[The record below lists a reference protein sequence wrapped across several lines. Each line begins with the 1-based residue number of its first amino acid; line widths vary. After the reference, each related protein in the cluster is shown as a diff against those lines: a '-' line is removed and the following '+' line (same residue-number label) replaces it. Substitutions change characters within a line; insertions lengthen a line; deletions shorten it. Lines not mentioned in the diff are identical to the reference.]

1 MNFESNLPMALSIQN
16 QANDNRRMERFKVRR
31 SQKGVAFG
39 TDHHSAQLSG
49 ADERSGLRFL
59 EEP

>member
-1 MNFESNLPMALSIQN
+1 MNFESDSPMAASIQN

-49 ADERSGLRFL
+49 AAD
-59 EEP
+59 